1 MNTNQCT
8 NNKEVQAATKMVHGL
23 KTWSSF
29 VEHKPLS
36 QDVLQIPCFFLSQS
50 RKQSPSL
57 AFKSMYL
64 NAEFLGF
71 VDTH

>member
-36 QDVLQIPCFFLSQS
+36 QDVL
-50 RKQSPSL
+50 
-57 AFKSMYL
+57 
-64 NAEFLGF
+64 
-71 VDTH
+71 